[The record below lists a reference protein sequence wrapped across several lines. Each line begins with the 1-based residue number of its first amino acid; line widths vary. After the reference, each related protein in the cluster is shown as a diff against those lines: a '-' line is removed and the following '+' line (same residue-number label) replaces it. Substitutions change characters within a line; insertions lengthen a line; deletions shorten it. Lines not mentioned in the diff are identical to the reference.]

1 MKVVAFN
8 GSPRRTGNTALMIQ
22 EVFKVLE
29 KEGVETEM
37 IQVGGKEIRG
47 CLACGKCR
55 ENKNNRCVVETD
67 IVNDCIEKMT
77 EADAIIMGS
86 SVYFATLTSELKAL
100 IDRSGYVARGNGF
113 TLSRKIGAAVVAG
126 RRAGHIHT
134 LDSINHFFFIN
145 QMILPGSSYWNLAMG
160 GPAGAVEEDEEG
172 MGTMRTLAENM
183 AWLLKKTKA

>member
-22 EVFKVLE
+22 EIFKVLE

-37 IQVGGKEIRG
+37 VQVGGKEIRG

-55 ENKNNRCVVETD
+55 DIQNERCVVETD
-67 IVNDCIEKMT
+67 IVNDCIQKMF
-77 EADAIIMGS
+77 EADGVIMGS
-86 SVYFATLTSELKAL
+86 PVYFATLTSELKAL

-113 TLSRKIGAAVVAG
+113 KLSRKIGAAIVAG

-134 LDSINHFFFIN
+134 LDSINHFYLAN
-145 QMILPGSSYWNLAMG
+145 DMILPGSSYWNLAMG
-160 GPAGAVEEDEEG
+160 GPVGAVSEDEEG
-172 MGTMRTLAENM
+172 LRTMRKLGENI
-183 AWLLKKTKA
+183 AWMLKKLN